1 MRAAGK
7 FFTGVLLAVVLAALV
22 IPVGLYL
29 GPAIVDAIEPD
40 APPVEPKIPEAQ
52 RPPSDIPA
60 MTAVTELAKTAPM
73 PDRQVLAKRL
83 DAALVAAGAGGFTGV
98 VRDALTGKV
107 LYDDG
112 GNQPRVPA
120 SNTKLLTAV
129 TVLDALG
136 AEHRFSTQIV
146 QGDDPRELILFGGGD
161 VLLAAG
167 ESDPAAVM
175 GHAGLATLAG
185 EAAASLGQAGVTG
198 KITVKVDDSLFTGRP
213 AQDVW
218 LAGDLQAGQVA
229 PIFPMALNS
238 GRYSPAE
245 RFGARPQDSALRVG
259 RMFAAALREAGKE
272 SGIKV
277 ADGVSGETVDG
288 DTADGDGSSTATTEG
303 SPNGGSDPTSDASVL
318 AAVES
323 ATVAEQV
330 ELMLETSDNY
340 LAETLSRMAAVA
352 QGRPG
357 SFAGSTKTIEKTIA
371 GLGVDTTGLVL
382 ADSSGLSPANRIS
395 TAQLAATL
403 RIIVNT
409 EDPDL
414 SAVRD
419 GLPIAGLTG
428 TLSDRYTK
436 DPALA
441 GAGLVRAKTGTLN
454 EVLALSGYVVT
465 AEGRLLVFSFIGNDL
480 GSVNLA
486 NEHPLDQAA
495 SILAGCGCRN

>member
-1 MRAAGK
+1 MGK

-22 IPVGLYL
+22 VPVGLYL
-29 GPAIVDAIEPD
+29 GPAVVDAIEPD
-40 APPVEPKIPEAQ
+40 APAVEPKIPKSQ
-52 RPPSDIPA
+52 RPPSEVSA
-60 MTAVTELAKTAPM
+60 MTAVTELSKTAPM
-73 PDRQVLAKRL
+73 PERDVLAKRL
-83 DAALVAAGAGGFTGV
+83 DKALIAAAEGGFTGV
-98 VRDALTGKV
+98 VVDALTGKV

-129 TVLDALG
+129 TVLNALG
-136 AEHRFSTQIV
+136 AEHRFSTRVV
-146 QGDDPRELILFGGGD
+146 QGEDPRELILVGGGD

-167 ESDPAAVM
+167 ESDPDAVM
-175 GHAGLATLAG
+175 GHAGLATLA
-185 EAAASLGQAGVTG
+185 EETVASLVQAGVTG
-198 KITVKVDDSLFTGRP
+198 KISIKVDDSLFTGRP
-213 AQDVW
+213 AEDVW

-245 RFGARPQDSALRVG
+245 RYGARPQDSALHAG
-259 RMFAAALREAGKE
+259 RTFAAALQKAGKE
-272 SGIKV
+272 AGIKV
-277 ADGVSGETVDG
+277 AEGVSRKTSGEVGEET
-288 DTADGDGSSTATTEG
+288 
-303 SPNGGSDPTSDASVL
+303 
-318 AAVES
+318 AAVQS
-323 ATVAEQV
+323 ATVGEQV

-352 QGRPG
+352 KGRPA
-357 SFAGSTKTIEKTIA
+357 SFDGSTKTIEKTIA
-371 GLGVDTTGLVL
+371 GLGVDTSGLAL

-414 SAVRD
+414 AAVRD

-465 AEGRLLVFSFIGNDL
+465 DERRLLVFSFIGNDL

-486 NEHPLDQAA
+486 NEHALDRAA
-495 SILAGCGCRN
+495 AILAGCGCGK

>member
-1 MRAAGK
+1 MRTAGK

-29 GPAIVDAIEPD
+29 GPAVVDAIEPD
-40 APPVEPKIPEAQ
+40 APVVEPKIPKAQ
-52 RPPSDIPA
+52 RPPSEVSA
-60 MTAVTELAKTAPM
+60 MTAVTELSETAPM
-73 PDRQVLAKRL
+73 PGRGVLAKRL
-83 DAALVAAGAGGFTGV
+83 DAALIAAGEGGFTGV

-112 GNQPRVPA
+112 ANQPRVPA

-136 AEHRFSTQIV
+136 AEHRFSTTVV
-146 QGDDPRELILFGGGD
+146 QGEDPRELTLVGGGD

-167 ESDPAAVM
+167 ESDPDAVM
-175 GHAGLATLAG
+175 GHAGLATLA
-185 EAAASLGQAGVTG
+185 EQTVASLVQEGVTG
-198 KITVKVDDSLFTGRP
+198 KITVKVDDTLFTGRP
-213 AQDVW
+213 AHEVW

-245 RFGARPQDSALRVG
+245 RFGARPQDSALHVG
-259 RMFAAALREAGKE
+259 RTFADALRKAGKE
-272 SGIKV
+272 AGIKV
-277 ADGVSGETVDG
+277 AGGVSRGS
-288 DTADGDGSSTATTEG
+288 ADGEPADGNDSSTAAPDGSSGRA
-303 SPNGGSDPTSDASVL
+303 NAPTVL

-352 QGRPG
+352 KGRPA
-357 SFAGSTKTIEKTIA
+357 SFDGSTKTIEKTMA
-371 GLGVDTTGLVL
+371 DLGVDMTGLVL
-382 ADSSGLSPANRIS
+382 ADSSGLSTANRIS

-414 SAVRD
+414 AAVRD

-465 AEGRLLVFSFIGNDL
+465 AQGRLLVFSFIGNDL
-480 GSVNLA
+480 GSVSLA
-486 NEHPLDQAA
+486 NEHALDRAA
-495 SILAGCGCRN
+495 AILAGCGCRN